1 MDYIVE
7 RIWDNIPKK
16 VSKKPIAI
24 FMMGLPASG
33 KSTSIIKVSEL
44 LKLDVDSL
52 IHVDPDIFMSKLD
65 EYNNSKASEFNM
77 MGVQMSSKILNKIYE
92 TSNYNYVYYGTGK
105 SYKSYITMINKA
117 KKMGYE
123 TLLVYVRLGV
133 TESIKRSKK
142 RERRLSNSIIR
153 EINHR
158 LKEKHRRK
166 KGKVYLEQTNFE
178 ILQEKVDNWIILDNS
193 KMDSSSEVPR
203 GRNLHLNNSSL
214 NLKTNK

>member
-1 MDYIVE
+1 ME
-7 RIWDNIPKK
+7 RIWGTIPKK
-16 VSKKPIAI
+16 ESRKPIAI

-33 KSTSIIKVSEL
+33 KSTSIVKVSEL
-44 LKLDVDSL
+44 LDIDLDSL

-65 EYNNSKASEFNM
+65 EYNNSKASVFNL

-92 TSNYNYVYYGTGK
+92 TPKYNYVYYGTGK
-105 SYKSYITMINKA
+105 SYKSYITIINKA
-117 KKMGYE
+117 KKFGYE
-123 TLLVYVRLGV
+123 TLLVYVKLGV

-153 EINHR
+153 DINHR

-166 KGKVYLEQTNFE
+166 KGKVFVEQTNFE

-193 KMDSSSEVPR
+193 KTESSSESPR

-214 NLKTNK
+214 NLKLRNTNK